1 MTTLYFRVHP
11 RVEIFLRDILIFF
24 ISYYKKLF
32 KIHVCVARAFLLVLI
47 KVREIKPKQ
56 AII

>member
-11 RVEIFLRDILIFF
+11 RVEIFLRDILIF
-24 ISYYKKLF
+24 LF
-32 KIHVCVARAFLLVLI
+32 PIIKNFLKDVCVARAFLLVLI